1 MLIRSALSEGKGVGC
16 IGTDSFFSL
25 NGTRIDSQTPVH
37 LPHRNIVAHGNDLLL
52 GFGLL
57 NLMFGG
63 MVLFS
68 SASTHL
74 IKLVIPEDPSPWPT
88 FGLTDPM

>member
-1 MLIRSALSEGKGVGC
+1 MLIRSALSEGKGIGW

-25 NGTRIDSQTPVH
+25 NGTRTDSQTQVH
-37 LPHRNIVAHGNDLLL
+37 LAHRKVVAPGNDLLL
-52 GFGLL
+52 GLGVL

-63 MVLFS
+63 MVLCS